1 MGMLYPVSTVSIQN
15 AVAPH
20 QLGTATGAMNFFR
33 SLGGALAVSGFSAI
47 ILGGGQARE
56 GLTLAALAVE
66 ASHNS
71 AGLTHAF
78 GWLFAAA
85 AGCIAAGLICLLVME
100 ERPLRGEPVRASQ
113 SARSL
118 SKGVSRSTTA

>member
-1 MGMLYPVSTVSIQN
+1 MGMLYPVTTVSIQN
-15 AVAPH
+15 AVVPH

-47 ILGGGQARE
+47 ILGGGQAHE
-56 GLTLAALAVE
+56 GLMLASLPVE
-66 ASHNS
+66 ASNS
-71 AGLTHAF
+71 AGLTHSF

-100 ERPLRGEPVRASQ
+100 ERPLRGEPVRAPQ
-113 SARSL
+113 SAHSL